1 MARKKKEI
9 ATAEVASV
17 SIGSKQTEGLSQ
29 GRIILQKFVRH
40 RVAMAAV
47 FVLIF
52 IILLVYTSSGIHLG
66 TEANPIHVNGW
77 WPLYIT
83 DIDPDGAL
91 ASVCNGGMTGCPTL
105 DLFPEFIDG
114 SPMQFGAHPIGSDV
128 IGTDWWA
135 LVTRG
140 TEQSIIVMII
150 VGGLGIVLGTIIG
163 AVSGFFGGIIDAVL
177 MRITDMF
184 LVTPTL
190 ILGAVIGSRFG
201 NLGVV
206 PLAVMLGLFAWMGLA
221 RFVRTEFLT
230 LREREFVDA
239 ARVAGASNR
248 RIIFKHILPNAMGV
262 IIVSGTLLL
271 SGAILSES
279 ALSYL
284 GFGVRAPDVSLGLL
298 ISANQDAFMIAP
310 WLFWWPGAFIIIIA
324 LSINFIGDGLRDAF
338 DPRQIRTIG
347 KKAKTIKEAKA

>member
-1 MARKKKEI
+1 
-9 ATAEVASV
+9 
-17 SIGSKQTEGLSQ
+17 
-29 GRIILQKFVRH
+29 
-40 RVAMAAV
+40 MAAV
-47 FVLIF
+47 FILIF

-150 VGGLGIVLGTIIG
+150 VGGLGIILGTIIG